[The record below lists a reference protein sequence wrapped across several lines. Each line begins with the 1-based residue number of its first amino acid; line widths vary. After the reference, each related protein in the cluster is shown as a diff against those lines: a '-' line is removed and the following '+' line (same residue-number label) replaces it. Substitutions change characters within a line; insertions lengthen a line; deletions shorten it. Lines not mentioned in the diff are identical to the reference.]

1 MDKGQLLDRAGASGE
16 DRLALAK
23 ILDRAAQALTRNV
36 PAATDFLSPQQQTQ
50 ALDLLRLAGVPESS
64 YILSGGYEE
73 AERQLFLFLP
83 DWLEPED
90 AASYSPIRALRAAF
104 READAPGH
112 RDFLGSLM
120 GAGIVRE
127 KIGDILVGP
136 DSADLLVLDSVETFL
151 LQSWTSAGRARLA
164 VSSIS
169 PDCLH
174 IPAAAREEIR
184 DTVSSLRLD
193 AVTASGFQMAR
204 GKAADLIAAG
214 RVQLNWRECTKPDRL
229 LQEGDVVSARG
240 YGKFKLAEIGKL
252 TKKGRIAITLMKY
265 V

>member
-1 MDKGQLLDRAGASGE
+1 MDKGQLLDRVGASGE

-23 ILDRAAQALTRNV
+23 ILDRAAQALQRNV
-36 PAATDFLSPQQQTQ
+36 PAATDFLSPQQQMQ
-50 ALDLLRLAGVPESS
+50 ALDLLRLAGVSPSS
-64 YILSGGYEE
+64 YVLTGGYEG
-73 AERQLFLFLP
+73 AERRLFLFLP
-83 DWLEPED
+83 DWLEPESAFD
-90 AASYSPIRALRAAF
+90 YSPVRVLRAAF

-120 GAGIVRE
+120 GIGIVRE

-136 DSADLLVLDSVETFL
+136 ESADLLVLESVEAFL
-151 LQSWTSAGRARLA
+151 LQSWTSAGRARLT
-164 VSSIS
+164 VSSVL

-174 IPAAAREEIR
+174 IPAAEREEIR

-193 AVTASGFQMAR
+193 AVTAAGFRMAR

-252 TKKGRIAITLMKY
+252 TKKGRTAIKLMKY